1 MSIFD
6 ILFRKNNF
14 PDECNDGTVK
24 IVGNKIICKG
34 NHGIQS
40 CEVNIDDIQYAYVIV
55 NVNKQSFLFLFD
67 SHQNSIPTIYKGVK
81 TADDVARVA
90 KAYDAVLVG
99 ETLMRAE
106 KAKEVAQALQ
116 VSRV

>member
-1 MSIFD
+1 MSIFNR
-6 ILFRKNNF
+6 LFKKNNF

-24 IVGNKIICKG
+24 IVGNKIICEG

-67 SHQNSIPTIYKGVK
+67 YHQNSIPTIYKGFKNVYEDLSQRFK
-81 TADDVARVA
+81 FDDSTFFDNVNRKVEL
-90 KAYDAVLVG
+90 K
-99 ETLMRAE
+99 
-106 KAKEVAQALQ
+106 K
-116 VSRV
+116 